1 MQKIKKYNE
10 ELAKEI
16 RKCIIE
22 KQLNILIG
30 SGCSA
35 GAMPLMSNY
44 GALEQ
49 EERNIKMIRDII
61 WISKLSIKIDYAHR
75 RVRNSRIGKKVIK
88 NQLSYV
94 KFMNSIVDLL
104 NRANSRQV
112 PRTANIFTTNY
123 DLFIENAINKIQ
135 HHHRFVFNDG
145 ANGYFERFLDS
156 TNYNRVVA
164 YKGLNDNY
172 ISEIPSINLIKS
184 HGSVNWERKNN
195 RVIVLA
201 DVCNSPMIVPP
212 TGYES
217 QETFLNNY
225 FHDMLRVFQL
235 ELDKPQSVVLV
246 IGFSFQDQ
254 HIAGMIN
261 RALQN
266 PELIIYVFVF
276 KGHGEEITH
285 NLHREELPSN
295 LKIITPSLIYSKRY
309 IDTFTKDRGEEIKGK
324 IVNPITFTLDNL
336 SEILINPE
344 VEMTIEDGESHEES
358 R

>member
-1 MQKIKKYNE
+1 MPLVKKYNE
-10 ELAKEI
+10 NIAQEI
-16 RKCIIE
+16 RKRVIE

-35 GAMPLMSNY
+35 GSMPLMSSY
-44 GALEQ
+44 DGLSQ
-49 EERNIKMIRDII
+49 EERNYRMIQDII
-61 WISKLSIKIDYAHR
+61 RISRISIIIERAGKRAK
-75 RVRNSRIGKKVIK
+75 NSRIGKKIIE
-88 NQLSYV
+88 NQSSYT
-94 KFMNSIVDLL
+94 KFINCIVDLL

-123 DLFIENAINKIQ
+123 DLYIEMAVNKIQ
-135 HHHRFVFNDG
+135 HHNRFVFNDG
-145 ANGYFERFLDS
+145 ANGYFERILDS

-184 HGSVNWERKNN
+184 HGSVNWKRVEDN
-195 RVIVLA
+195 VIVL
-201 DVCNSPMIVPP
+201 DKVCDMPMVVPP

-235 ELDKPQSVVLV
+235 ELDKPQSVLLV

-254 HIAGMIN
+254 HIARMIN

-266 PELIIYVFVF
+266 PELIVYVFVY
-276 KGHGEEITH
+276 KGQGQDIHR
-285 NLHREELPSN
+285 NLGREELPSN
-295 LKIITPSLIYSKRY
+295 LKIITPIMIYSQPY
-309 IDTFTKDRGEEIKGK
+309 INSFINTEENV
-324 IVNPITFTLDNL
+324 VNIDSITFTLDNL
-336 SEILINPE
+336 SEILLNPE
-344 VEMTIEDGESHEES
+344 FEIELSEGGSNEN
-358 R
+358 